1 MRQVWREQGKRVTAS
16 IPKSTDDLDTKA
28 DPINWREEQ
37 KLLAE
42 LMDKFYATAGDK
54 AYAMVTGVTGAE
66 GLTFDL
72 ANRNVQRLLTELGK
86 RIVGISETTRLDVSK
101 VVANGLTEGLSPPQ
115 IADTLTTMF
124 EQTYKNRAATVAR
137 TESMVAYNTASTM
150 GYRESGVVDR
160 IEMVDN
166 SEHVD
171 DYGASDGLTCAQRDG
186 MVIDLADAD
195 RHIEAEHPNGSLAL
209 IPILSGPA
217 LGEV

>member
-1 MRQVWREQGKRVTAS
+1 
-16 IPKSTDDLDTKA
+16 
-28 DPINWREEQ
+28 
-37 KLLAE
+37 
-42 LMDKFYATAGDK
+42 
-54 AYAMVTGVTGAE
+54 
-66 GLTFDL
+66 
-72 ANRNVQRLLTELGK
+72 
-86 RIVGISETTRLDVSK
+86 
-101 VVANGLTEGLSPPQ
+101 
-115 IADTLTTMF
+115 
-124 EQTYKNRAATVAR
+124 VAR

-166 SEHVD
+166 ADHPE

-186 MVIDLADAD
+186 MVVDLSDVD